1 MTKAMTTAPMG
12 PYSSEQIAALPVADL
27 CATLRD
33 QIIQTYGSCL
43 PVIVGIHRG
52 GFCIAQWLH
61 QELECDTPVGSLD
74 ISWHRDDLR
83 ASSVTPN
90 VKPTRLPVD
99 IDDQEVLL
107 VDDIL
112 FTGRTIR
119 AALNELFDYGRP
131 AAVRLA
137 VLGQRDGHQLP
148 IAPDFV
154 ACEFDLS
161 DNQQVKLQTSEN
173 GSELPITAWQ
183 LRCEQGADACK

>member
-1 MTKAMTTAPMG
+1 MAAPPLG
-12 PYSSEQIAALPVADL
+12 PYSSEQIAALSVADL

-33 QIIQTYGSCL
+33 QIIQAYGSRL

-52 GFCIAQWLH
+52 GYSVAQWLH
-61 QELECDTPVGSLD
+61 QELACDTPVGSLD

-137 VLGQRDGHQLP
+137 VLGQRDGHELP
-148 IAPDFV
+148 IMPDFV
-154 ACEFDLS
+154 ACEFELENS
-161 DNQQVKLQTSEN
+161 QQVKLHTSEN
-173 GSELPITAWQ
+173 GAALPIDAWQ
-183 LRCEQGADACK
+183 LCCEQGADACK